1 MKKLTIL
8 SLILFNLIF
17 HSNSFANNIFDIKL
31 DGISIGD
38 SLLKHF
44 NISEINKWK
53 KNYYPKSQV
62 FFKIG
67 NNKTSLERYDS
78 SAFHVKEYDADY
90 IIYNMS
96 AIKFFGKENINLCL
110 DYKDMI
116 VEENIKLYKNVEPD
130 NYEFIYESVDDGNSI
145 AYITDLEIDKGKIR
159 IYCVDWSLVTEE
171 KRGYVDNL
179 SYDISSDRFDNWVK
193 NEAH

>member
-44 NISEINKWK
+44 NISEIKKWEK
-53 KNYYPKSQV
+53 TYYPKS
-62 FFKIG
+62 KIFYQLQS
-67 NNKTSLERYDS
+67 NNTSLERYDS
-78 SAFHVKEYDADY
+78 ISFHVKENDSDY

-96 AIKFFGKENINLCL
+96 AVKFFGKENIDLCL
-110 DYKDMI
+110 DLKDKI
-116 VEENIKLYKNVEPD
+116 VEENIKLYKNIETS
-130 NYEFIYESVDDGNSI
+130 NYEFIYPQDDGKSI
-145 AYITDLEIDKGKIR
+145 AYITDFEIEQGAIR
-159 IYCVDWSLVTEE
+159 IYCVDWSLITEE
-171 KRGYVDNL
+171 KRSFGDNL
-179 SYDISSDRFDNWVK
+179 TYGINSDRFMDWIE